1 MVRGRYYRTN
11 PQLNTPFNNPLEAE
25 LSEIE
30 VIDPTH
36 PLFGRRF
43 PVLSISLSL
52 QGAGHVMVAYQ
63 EYMTLRIPIAATNLV
78 PAQPG
83 LKTKLTLAAL
93 TELISLAEQ
102 YEVLCPTHRQPS
114 GTNTAQNSKPK
125 S

>member
-1 MVRGRYYRTN
+1 
-11 PQLNTPFNNPLEAE
+11 
-25 LSEIE
+25 
-30 VIDPTH
+30 
-36 PLFGRRF
+36 
-43 PVLSISLSL
+43 
-52 QGAGHVMVAYQ
+52 MVAYQ